1 MGGGED
7 PKQKKE
13 GFLKQFSPSTSTDVD
28 NDGFYINGLVE
39 VGLCKGLQEHVRPWS
54 PCLS

>member
-39 VGLCKGLQEHVRPWS
+39 VGLCKGLQEHVRP
-54 PCLS
+54 